1 MRNVLREKRGEGYID
16 IAVGILCLMLVIAL
30 AVSLF
35 PVFMVKQQLNRF
47 ADEIV
52 RQAEIVG
59 STSVNRRI
67 EELREET
74 GLDPEIS
81 WDCDYFEGSKV
92 QLNGDIAVTLTCR
105 INLGFF
111 QFGSFPV
118 EIRARGKREERSLLQ
133 VMEEKCE
140 RLRNLLRIK
149 MEILRLSQ

>member
-52 RQAEIVG
+52 RQADIVG

-118 EIRARGKREERSLLQ
+118 EIRARASGKSE
-133 VMEEKCE
+133 VYYK
-140 RLRNLLRIK
+140 
-149 MEILRLSQ
+149 

>member
-16 IAVGILCLMLVIAL
+16 IAVGVLCLMLVIAL

-35 PVFMVKQQLNRF
+35 PVFMAKQQLNRF

-118 EIRARGKREERSLLQ
+118 EIRARASGKSE
-133 VMEEKCE
+133 VYYK
-140 RLRNLLRIK
+140 
-149 MEILRLSQ
+149 

>member
-1 MRNVLREKRGEGYID
+1 
-16 IAVGILCLMLVIAL
+16 MLVIAL

-35 PVFMVKQQLNRF
+35 PVFMAKQQLDRF

-52 RQAEIVG
+52 RQTEIVG

-81 WDCDYFEGSKV
+81 WDCDYFEGSKI
-92 QLNGDIAVTLTCR
+92 QLNGDIAVTLTCQ

-118 EIRARGKREERSLLQ
+118 EIRARASGKSE
-133 VMEEKCE
+133 VYYK
-140 RLRNLLRIK
+140 
-149 MEILRLSQ
+149 

>member
-16 IAVGILCLMLVIAL
+16 IAVGVLCLMLVIAL

-35 PVFMVKQQLNRF
+35 PVFMTKQQLDRF

-81 WDCDYFEGSKV
+81 WDCDYFEGSKI
-92 QLNGDIAVTLTCR
+92 QLNGDIAVALTCQV
-105 INLGFF
+105 NLGFF

-118 EIRARGKREERSLLQ
+118 EIRARASGKSE
-133 VMEEKCE
+133 VYYK
-140 RLRNLLRIK
+140 
-149 MEILRLSQ
+149 

>member
-1 MRNVLREKRGEGYID
+1 MRKVLREKRGEGYID

-35 PVFMVKQQLNRF
+35 PAFMAKQQLDRF

-52 RQAEIVG
+52 RQAEIMG

-92 QLNGDIAVTLTCR
+92 QLNGDISVTMTCR

-118 EIRARGKREERSLLQ
+118 EIRARASGKSE
-133 VMEEKCE
+133 VYYK
-140 RLRNLLRIK
+140 
-149 MEILRLSQ
+149 

>member
-16 IAVGILCLMLVIAL
+16 IAVGVLCLMLVIAL

-35 PVFMVKQQLNRF
+35 PVFMAKQQLDRF

-52 RQAEIVG
+52 RQAEIMG

-74 GLDPEIS
+74 GLDPDIS
-81 WDCDYFEGSKV
+81 WDCDYFQGSKI

-105 INLGFF
+105 IDLGFF

-118 EIRARGKREERSLLQ
+118 EIRARASGKSE
-133 VMEEKCE
+133 VYYK
-140 RLRNLLRIK
+140 
-149 MEILRLSQ
+149 

>member
-92 QLNGDIAVTLTCR
+92 QLNGDIAVTLTRR

-118 EIRARGKREERSLLQ
+118 EIRARASGKSE
-133 VMEEKCE
+133 VYYK
-140 RLRNLLRIK
+140 
-149 MEILRLSQ
+149 

>member
-59 STSVNRRI
+59 STRVNRRI

-118 EIRARGKREERSLLQ
+118 EIRARASGKSE
-133 VMEEKCE
+133 VYYK
-140 RLRNLLRIK
+140 
-149 MEILRLSQ
+149 

>member
-16 IAVGILCLMLVIAL
+16 IAVGSLCLMLVIAL

-118 EIRARGKREERSLLQ
+118 EIRARASGKSE
-133 VMEEKCE
+133 VYYK
-140 RLRNLLRIK
+140 
-149 MEILRLSQ
+149 